1 MGHLPP
7 KGIGIKQMRVG
18 LIGLGRM
25 GYALALNMLDYKI
38 SVVAFD
44 RSPDKIDT
52 LVTERGEGVYSV
64 KELVSKLEGPRVVL
78 LMVPAGEPVDAMI
91 EELTPLLE
99 KDDTIIDGGNSFYK
113 DSQRRFEILKKK
125 GIHYLDQ
132 GTSGGISGA
141 RNGACLM
148 VGGEKKIFERYEKLF
163 KAVATKDGYGYMGSS
178 GAGHFVKM
186 VHNGIEYCVLEAF
199 GEGFETLSKE
209 KFDLDYENI
218 SKVWSNGS
226 VIRSWIS
233 ELAQEAF
240 EKDPQLSKWSGKIGG
255 GETGT
260 WSLQVAQDLGVD
272 FKLLAY
278 SLQKRKDSMKNP
290 SFGTKVVAALR
301 YGFGQHED
309 PK

>member
-1 MGHLPP
+1 M
-7 KGIGIKQMRVG
+7 KVG

-25 GYALALNMLDYKI
+25 GHALALNMLDNKI
-38 SVVAFD
+38 SVVAHN
-44 RSPDKIDT
+44 RSSEKVDAIVKD
-52 LVTERGEGVYSV
+52 GAEGAYSV
-64 KELVSKLEGPRVVL
+64 KELVSKLDAPRVVL
-78 LMVPAGEPVDAMI
+78 LMVPAGDPVDEMI
-91 EELTPLLE
+91 DELVPLLSE
-99 KDDTIIDGGNSFYK
+99 DDTIIDGGNSFYK
-113 DSQRRFEILKKK
+113 DSQRRYGALKKK

-148 VGGEKKIFERYEKLF
+148 VGGDKEIFSRYEKLF
-163 KAVATKDGYGYMGSS
+163 EAVAVKDGYGYMGSS

-209 KFDLDYENI
+209 KFELDYERI
-218 SKVWSNGS
+218 SRVWSNGS

-233 ELAQEAF
+233 ELAEEAF
-240 EKDPQLSKWSGKIGG
+240 AKDPKLGKWSGKIGG

-260 WSLQVAQDLGVD
+260 WSLKVAKDLGVD
-272 FKLLAY
+272 FKLLED
-278 SLQKRKDSMKNP
+278 SLQKRKDSMKDH
-290 SFGTKVVAALR
+290 SFGSKVVAALR
-301 YGFGQHED
+301 NGFGGHEE

>member
-1 MGHLPP
+1 
-7 KGIGIKQMRVG
+7 MRVG

-25 GYALALNMLDYKI
+25 GHSLALNLLDNKI

-44 RSPDKIDT
+44 NN
-52 LVTERGEGVYSV
+52 TERVDTFIIEGGEGVHSLEDLV
-64 KELVSKLEGPRVVL
+64 AKLDPPRVLMLMIPAGHPVDETLKELS
-78 LMVPAGEPVDAMI
+78 
-91 EELTPLLE
+91 PLLE
-99 KDDTIIDGGNSFYK
+99 QEDAIIDGGNSFYK
-113 DSQRRFEILKKK
+113 DSQLRFEMLKKR
-125 GIHYLDQ
+125 GIHFLDQ

-148 VGGEKKIFERYEKLF
+148 VGGDRNIFERYEQLF
-163 KAVATKDGYGYMGSS
+163 EAIATKDGYGYMGSS

-186 VHNGIEYCVLEAF
+186 VHNGIEYCILEAF

-209 KFDLDYENI
+209 KFDLDYEKV

-240 EKDPQLSKWSGKIGG
+240 EKDPELSKWSGKIGG
-255 GETGT
+255 GETGN
-260 WSLQVAQDLGVD
+260 WSLQVAKKLGVD
-272 FKLLAY
+272 FKLLQY
-278 SLQKRKDSMKNP
+278 SLQKRMDSMENP
-290 SFGTKVVAALR
+290 SFGTKVVSALR

>member
-1 MGHLPP
+1 M
-7 KGIGIKQMRVG
+7 KVG

-25 GYALALNMLDYKI
+25 GHSLALNLLDNKI

-44 RSPDKIDT
+44 NNTDRVDT
-52 LVTERGEGVYSV
+52 FNIEGGEGVHSLEDLV
-64 KELVSKLEGPRVVL
+64 AKLEPPRVLMLMIPAGHSIDEILKELSPFLEQEDV
-78 LMVPAGEPVDAMI
+78 
-91 EELTPLLE
+91 
-99 KDDTIIDGGNSFYK
+99 IIDGGNSFYK
-113 DSQRRFEILKKK
+113 DSQLRFEMLKKR

-148 VGGEKKIFERYEKLF
+148 VGGDRKIFERYEQLF
-163 KAVATKDGYGYMGSS
+163 EAIATKDGYAYMGSS

-186 VHNGIEYCVLEAF
+186 VHNGIEYCILEAF

-209 KFDLDYENI
+209 KFDLDYEKV

-226 VIRSWIS
+226 VIRSWVS

-240 EKDPQLSKWSGKIGG
+240 EKDPELSKWSGKIGG
-255 GETGT
+255 GETGN
-260 WSLQVAQDLGVD
+260 WSLQVAKELGVD
-272 FKLLAY
+272 FKLLQY
-278 SLQKRKDSMKNP
+278 SLQKRIDSMESP

-301 YGFGQHED
+301 YGFGQHEE
-309 PK
+309 PQ

>member
-1 MGHLPP
+1 
-7 KGIGIKQMRVG
+7 MRVG

-25 GYALALNMLDYKI
+25 GHSLALNLLDNKI

-44 RSPDKIDT
+44 NN
-52 LVTERGEGVYSV
+52 TERVDTFIIQGGEGVNSLEDLV
-64 KELVSKLEGPRVVL
+64 AKLDPPRVLMLMIPAGHPVDETLKELS
-78 LMVPAGEPVDAMI
+78 
-91 EELTPLLE
+91 PLLE
-99 KDDTIIDGGNSFYK
+99 QEDAIIDGGNSFYK
-113 DSQRRFEILKKK
+113 DSQLRFEMLKKR
-125 GIHYLDQ
+125 GIHFLDQ

-148 VGGEKKIFERYEKLF
+148 VGGDRNIFERNEQLF
-163 KAVATKDGYGYMGSS
+163 EAIATKDGYGYMGSS

-186 VHNGIEYCVLEAF
+186 VHNGIEYCILEAF

-209 KFDLDYENI
+209 KFDLDYEKV

-240 EKDPQLSKWSGKIGG
+240 EKDPELSKWSGKIGG
-255 GETGT
+255 GETGN
-260 WSLQVAQDLGVD
+260 WSLQVAKELGVD
-272 FKLLAY
+272 FKLLQY
-278 SLQKRKDSMKNP
+278 SLQKRMDSMESP

-309 PK
+309 PQ

>member
-1 MGHLPP
+1 
-7 KGIGIKQMRVG
+7 MRVG

-25 GYALALNMLDYKI
+25 GHSLASNLLDNKI

-44 RSPDKIDT
+44 NN
-52 LVTERGEGVYSV
+52 TERVDKFIIKGGEGVHSLEDLV
-64 KELVSKLEGPRVVL
+64 AKLEPPRVIMLMIPAGHPVDEILKELSPFLDKE
-78 LMVPAGEPVDAMI
+78 DA
-91 EELTPLLE
+91 
-99 KDDTIIDGGNSFYK
+99 IIDGGNSFYK
-113 DSQRRFEILKKK
+113 DSQLRFEMLKNR
-125 GIHYLDQ
+125 GIHFLDQ

-148 VGGEKKIFERYEKLF
+148 VGGDRKIFERYEQLF
-163 KAVATKDGYGYMGSS
+163 EAVATKDGYAYMGSS

-186 VHNGIEYCVLEAF
+186 VHNGIEYCILEAF

-209 KFDLDYENI
+209 KFDLDYEKV

-240 EKDPQLSKWSGKIGG
+240 SKDPELSKWSGKIGG
-255 GETGT
+255 GETGN
-260 WSLQVAQDLGVD
+260 WSLQVAKELGVD
-272 FKLLAY
+272 FKLLQY
-278 SLQKRKDSMKNP
+278 SLQKRMDSMESP

-309 PK
+309 PQ

>member
-1 MGHLPP
+1 MGDLQL
-7 KGIGIKQMRVG
+7 KEIGIKQMRIG

-25 GYALALNMLDYKI
+25 GYALALNMLDHKI

-44 RSPDKIDT
+44 RIPDRRDAF
-52 LVTERGEGVYSV
+52 LTEGGEGVHSL
-64 KELVSKLEGPRVVL
+64 KDLVSKLEWPRVVM
-78 LMVPAGEPVDAMI
+78 LMVPAGEPVDEI
-91 EELTPLLE
+91 IKDLTPLLE
-99 KDDTIIDGGNSFYK
+99 EDDTIIDGGNSFYK
-113 DSQRRFEILKKK
+113 DSQLRFEILKKS

-148 VGGEKKIFERYEKLF
+148 VGGERKIFERYEKLF
-163 KAVATKDGYGYMGSS
+163 EAIATKDGYGYMGSS

-186 VHNGIEYCVLEAF
+186 VHNGIEYCILEAF

-209 KFDLDYENI
+209 KFDLDYEKVSN
-218 SKVWSNGS
+218 VWSNGS

-255 GETGT
+255 GETGN

-272 FKLLAY
+272 FTLLEY
-278 SLQKRKDSMKNP
+278 SLQKRMDSMKNP

>member
-1 MGHLPP
+1 MITRIM
-7 KGIGIKQMRVG
+7 KVGI
-18 LIGLGRM
+18 IGLGRM
-25 GYALALNMLDYKI
+25 GHALALNMLDHKI
-38 SVVAFD
+38 SVVAHN
-44 RSPDKIDT
+44 RSPDKVDA
-52 LVTERGEGVYSV
+52 LVKGGASGAYSV
-64 KELVSKLEGPRVVL
+64 KELVSKLDAPRVVL
-78 LMVPAGEPVDAMI
+78 LMVPAGKPVDEMVDQ
-91 EELTPLLE
+91 LSRLLE

-113 DSQRRFEILKKK
+113 DGQRRYAALKKK

-148 VGGEKKIFERYEKLF
+148 IGGDKAIFERYEKLF

-209 KFDLDYENI
+209 NFDLDYEKI

-240 EKDPQLSKWSGKIGG
+240 AKDPQLTTWSGKIGG
-255 GETGT
+255 GETGS
-260 WSLQVAQDLGVD
+260 WSLQVAQELGVD

-278 SLQKRKDSMKNP
+278 SLQKRKESMKKP

-301 YGFGQHED
+301 NGFGGHRE
-309 PK
+309 PE

>member
-1 MGHLPP
+1 
-7 KGIGIKQMRVG
+7 MRVG

-25 GYALALNMLDYKI
+25 GHSLASNLLDNKI

-44 RSPDKIDT
+44 NN
-52 LVTERGEGVYSV
+52 TERVNTFIIEGGEGVHSLEDLV
-64 KELVSKLEGPRVVL
+64 AKLEPPRVIMLMIPAGNPIDEILKELSPFLEQ
-78 LMVPAGEPVDAMI
+78 EDA
-91 EELTPLLE
+91 
-99 KDDTIIDGGNSFYK
+99 IIDGGNSFYK
-113 DSQRRFEILKKK
+113 DSQLRFEMLKKR
-125 GIHYLDQ
+125 GIHFLDQ

-148 VGGEKKIFERYEKLF
+148 VGGDRNIFERYEELF
-163 KAVATKDGYGYMGSS
+163 EAIATKDGYGYMGSS

-186 VHNGIEYCVLEAF
+186 VHNGIEYCILEAF

-209 KFDLDYENI
+209 KFDLDYEKV

-240 EKDPQLSKWSGKIGG
+240 EKDPELSKWSGKIGG
-255 GETGT
+255 GETGN
-260 WSLQVAQDLGVD
+260 WSLQVAKELGVD
-272 FKLLAY
+272 FKLLQY
-278 SLQKRKDSMKNP
+278 SLQKRMDSMKSP

-301 YGFGQHED
+301 YGFGQHKD
-309 PK
+309 PQ

>member
-1 MGHLPP
+1 
-7 KGIGIKQMRVG
+7 MRVG

-25 GYALALNMLDYKI
+25 GHSLASNLLDNKI

-44 RSPDKIDT
+44 NN
-52 LVTERGEGVYSV
+52 TERVNTFIIEGGEGVHSLEDLV
-64 KELVSKLEGPRVVL
+64 AKLEPPRVIMLMIPAGNPIDEILKELSPF
-78 LMVPAGEPVDAMI
+78 
-91 EELTPLLE
+91 LE
-99 KDDTIIDGGNSFYK
+99 KEDAIIDGGNSFYK
-113 DSQRRFEILKKK
+113 DSQLRFEMLKKK
-125 GIHYLDQ
+125 GIHFLDQ

-148 VGGEKKIFERYEKLF
+148 VGGDRKIFERYEKLF
-163 KAVATKDGYGYMGSS
+163 ESIATKDGYAYMGSS

-186 VHNGIEYCVLEAF
+186 VHNGIEYCILEAF

-209 KFDLDYENI
+209 KFDLDYEKV

-240 EKDPQLSKWSGKIGG
+240 EKDPELSKWSGKIGG
-255 GETGT
+255 GETGN
-260 WSLQVAQDLGVD
+260 WSLQVAKELGVD
-272 FKLLAY
+272 FKLLQY
-278 SLQKRKDSMKNP
+278 SLQKRMDSMKSP

-301 YGFGQHED
+301 YGFGQHKD
-309 PK
+309 PQ

>member
-1 MGHLPP
+1 
-7 KGIGIKQMRVG
+7 MRVG

-25 GYALALNMLDYKI
+25 GHSLALNLLDNKI

-44 RSPDKIDT
+44 NN
-52 LVTERGEGVYSV
+52 TERVDTFIIEGGEGVHSLEDLV
-64 KELVSKLEGPRVVL
+64 AKLDPPRVLMLMIPAGHPVDETLKELS
-78 LMVPAGEPVDAMI
+78 
-91 EELTPLLE
+91 PLLE
-99 KDDTIIDGGNSFYK
+99 QEDAIIDGGNSFYK
-113 DSQRRFEILKKK
+113 DSQLRFEMLKKR
-125 GIHYLDQ
+125 GIHFLDQ

-148 VGGEKKIFERYEKLF
+148 VGGDRNIFERYEKLF
-163 KAVATKDGYGYMGSS
+163 EAIATKDGYGYMGSS

-186 VHNGIEYCVLEAF
+186 VHNGIEYCILEAF

-209 KFDLDYENI
+209 KFDLDYEKV

-240 EKDPQLSKWSGKIGG
+240 EKDPELSKWSGKIGG
-255 GETGT
+255 GETGN
-260 WSLQVAQDLGVD
+260 WSLQVAKKLGVD
-272 FKLLAY
+272 FKLLQY
-278 SLQKRKDSMKNP
+278 SLQKRMDSMESP
-290 SFGTKVVAALR
+290 SFGTKVVSALR